1 MLFERFK
8 NFLQILGLPGSL
20 LFFTNTFLLII
31 GFTCMITSLIM
42 NSKLTQIEE
51 IIQINLIKNIS
62 ILLLII
68 GVCSI
73 LSSVLTL
80 IGIYYS
86 KTIILKIYF
95 VIIVLMFVA
104 LGIGLL
110 VLISNANDIENKFK
124 QELQVTID
132 NLNSNVTNST
142 LDCDLMRIIS
152 EHFQC
157 CGFNNQSDF
166 NNQTIAYLCCSSDN
180 EPGCA
185 QQVVTNIKD
194 ITHGLILIPTEI
206 LLGTM
211 IASGLFAILM
221 YLKSLKKKRRL

>member
-1 MLFERFK
+1 LH
-8 NFLQILGLPGSL
+8 S
-20 LFFTNTFLLII
+20 
-31 GFTCMITSLIM
+31 
-42 NSKLTQIEE
+42 
-51 IIQINLIKNIS
+51 
-62 ILLLII
+62 
-68 GVCSI
+68 
-73 LSSVLTL
+73 
-80 IGIYYS
+80 
-86 KTIILKIYF
+86 
-95 VIIVLMFVA
+95 
-104 LGIGLL
+104 
-110 VLISNANDIENKFK
+110 ISNANDIKNKFK

-185 QQVVTNIKD
+185 QQVVANIKD

-211 IASGLFAILM
+211 IVSGLFAILM
-221 YLKSLKKKRRL
+221 YLKMFKKKEDYKPL

>member
-1 MLFERFK
+1 M
-8 NFLQILGLPGSL
+8 
-20 LFFTNTFLLII
+20 
-31 GFTCMITSLIM
+31 
-42 NSKLTQIEE
+42 
-51 IIQINLIKNIS
+51 
-62 ILLLII
+62 
-68 GVCSI
+68 GV
-73 LSSVLTL
+73 LAL

-86 KTIILKIYF
+86 KIIILKIYF
-95 VIIVLMFVA
+95 VIIVLMFVS
-104 LGIGLL
+104 LGICLL

-166 NNQTIAYLCCSSDN
+166 NNQTVAYLCCSSDN

-194 ITHGLILIPTEI
+194 ISHGLILIPTKI

-211 IASGLFAILM
+211 IVSGLFTILM
-221 YLKSLKKKRRL
+221 YLKSLKKKQDYKPL

>member
-104 LGIGLL
+104 L
-110 VLISNANDIENKFK
+110 
-124 QELQVTID
+124 
-132 NLNSNVTNST
+132 
-142 LDCDLMRIIS
+142 
-152 EHFQC
+152 
-157 CGFNNQSDF
+157 DF
-166 NNQTIAYLCCSSDN
+166 EC
-180 EPGCA
+180 
-185 QQVVTNIKD
+185 K
-194 ITHGLILIPTEI
+194 
-206 LLGTM
+206 
-211 IASGLFAILM
+211 
-221 YLKSLKKKRRL
+221 

>member
-1 MLFERFK
+1 MF
-8 NFLQILGLPGSL
+8 NL
-20 LFFTNTFLLII
+20 L
-31 GFTCMITSLIM
+31 
-42 NSKLTQIEE
+42 
-51 IIQINLIKNIS
+51 
-62 ILLLII
+62 
-68 GVCSI
+68 
-73 LSSVLTL
+73 
-80 IGIYYS
+80 
-86 KTIILKIYF
+86 
-95 VIIVLMFVA
+95 
-104 LGIGLL
+104 
-110 VLISNANDIENKFK
+110 KFK

-185 QQVVTNIKD
+185 QQVVTNIKN

-211 IASGLFAILM
+211 IVSGLFTILM
-221 YLKSLKKKRRL
+221 YLKSLKKKEDYKPL